1 MDVSIEQVINV
12 STHVIAVA
20 SIVAA
25 IVPTP
30 AAGPALIVARRLLDY
45 VAFNFG
51 GAKNQA
57 QVEAEKFKR

>member
-1 MDVSIEQVINV
+1 MDIEQGINIA
-12 STHVIAVA
+12 THVIAVA

-25 IVPTP
+25 VIPTP
-30 AAGPALIVARRLLDY
+30 SVNPVLIAARRLLDY

-57 QVEAEKFKR
+57 QVDADRFKR